1 MLESAMGTLAW
12 AITTVIGL
20 LIGAGIG
27 FWIGKL
33 HNAGNAEKIKLAEHE
48 LADYRAQVSE
58 HFRQSATH
66 FHAIGEQ
73 YRELYEHMAAGSKSL
88 CSPDVGSE
96 LEFPKPAAAA
106 ALTADVE
113 PEPDPEPEAIA
124 AAESVD
130 DDEPADQLDD
140 ETKADVALATASV
153 ADAAEEIE
161 EAHKQE
167 DDGFDGTE
175 TIATT
180 AEAVEA
186 ADAANEADD
195 TPPPPSDD
203 EPPKDSDRTYH

>member
-1 MLESAMGTLAW
+1 MGTLAW

-33 HNAGNAEKIKLAEHE
+33 HNAGNADKVKLAEQE
-48 LADYRAQVSE
+48 LADYKSKVSE
-58 HFRQSATH
+58 HFRRSATH

-88 CSPDVGSE
+88 CGPEVGSE

-106 ALTADVE
+106 ALTADS
-113 PEPDPEPEAIA
+113 EPDA
-124 AAESVD
+124 AASD
-130 DDEPADQLDD
+130 DADEVTEQLADQP
-140 ETKADVALATASV
+140 ETDVALAS
-153 ADAAEEIE
+153 AAELNDVQDQDEDE
-161 EAHKQE
+161 E
-167 DDGFDGTE
+167 FDGTQ

-180 AEAVEA
+180 SDAVEA
-186 ADAANEADD
+186 EPAANEADD
-195 TPPPPSDD
+195 GKPLPSDE